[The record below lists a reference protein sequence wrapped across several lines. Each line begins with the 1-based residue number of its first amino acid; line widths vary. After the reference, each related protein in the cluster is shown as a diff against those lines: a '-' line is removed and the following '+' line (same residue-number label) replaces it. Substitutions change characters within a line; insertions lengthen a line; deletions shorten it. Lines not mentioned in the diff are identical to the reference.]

1 MSDASFFRAR
11 PAPSAVTPRSATRR
25 SFLRAVGAGLATA
38 LPFYRM
44 LEHAYAES
52 AGGETPPLKFLGVYQ
67 PHGICAEYFAL
78 REGETTTR
86 FDLTYEHCSLRAFD
100 DAAKYG
106 KSFKDQIIVIEGLD
120 LLSNGNAHESAGTIL
135 TGSTIVEARP
145 ASLSLDQFLAVQHG
159 LGDATPVTSVA
170 LAVGDPELTS
180 GYGLSFGP
188 GGHPLSKIID
198 PTETFDALFRG
209 LVVGDDPAAQ
219 REAERQRRRGK
230 SVLDFVRSDVNR
242 LRSRLAAE
250 EQSKLDQHLYSLRE
264 LEKQVAGMPGKLKCQ
279 KLKAPPVFDK
289 VGRRDGGAVHF
300 DAITD
305 LQIDL
310 LAQAVACD
318 ITRFG
323 TLFMAD
329 LPYSGNPLGLP
340 ADNHGAV
347 AHVYAG
353 KGIGSGRVSEG
364 KPATWLP
371 LAKLNAYHF
380 GKTARLMSR
389 LDQLGALA
397 STLIYVSSDM
407 GDPALHSTRNV
418 PTVLAGGCNGK
429 FTMGRRLRM
438 PTDCPTQH
446 PVCASGGPED
456 ARVPNNKLLVSI
468 AQAFGVQTNAF
479 GSQADEKH
487 TQGTLPGL

>member
-1 MSDASFFRAR
+1 
-11 PAPSAVTPRSATRR
+11 
-25 SFLRAVGAGLATA
+25 VGAGLAS
-38 LPFYRM
+38 LPFYTM

-78 REGETTTR
+78 RDGETTTR

-100 DAAKYG
+100 DAKTYG
-106 KSFKDQIIVIEGLD
+106 KSFKDQVVVIEGLD
-120 LLSNGNAHESAGTIL
+120 LLSNGNAHDSAGTIL
-135 TGSTIVEARP
+135 TGSTISEGRP
-145 ASLSLDQFLAVQHG
+145 ASLSLDQFLAVEHG

-198 PTETFDALFRG
+198 PSETFDALFRG
-209 LVVGDDPAAQ
+209 LVVGDDPAAR

-230 SVLDFVRSDVNR
+230 SVLDFVRGDVNR
-242 LRSRLAAE
+242 LRARLAAE
-250 EQSKLDQHLYSLRE
+250 EQTKLDQHLYSLRE
-264 LEKQVAGMPGKLKCQ
+264 LEKQVVGMPGKVLHCGKVQ
-279 KLKAPPVFDK
+279 APPSFAH
-289 VGRRDGGAVHF
+289 VGRRDGGAAHF

-318 ITRFG
+318 VTRFG

-329 LPYSGNPLGLP
+329 LPYAGNPLGLP

-353 KGIGSGRVSEG
+353 RGSGTPG

-371 LAKLNAYHF
+371 LAKLNAYHY
-380 GKTARLMSR
+380 GKVARLMSR
-389 LDQLGALA
+389 LDQQGALG

-407 GDPALHSTRNV
+407 GDPAQHSTRNV

-429 FTMGRRLRM
+429 FKLGRRLRM
-438 PTDCPTQH
+438 PSDCPAKNPH
-446 PVCASGGPED
+446 CSSGGPDD

-468 AQAFGVQTNAF
+468 AQAFGVRTNTF
-479 GSQADEKH
+479 GAQADPKH
-487 TQGTLPGL
+487 AEGTLPGL

>member
-1 MSDASFFRAR
+1 MSAPVSKQSAS
-11 PAPSAVTPRSATRR
+11 RR
-25 SFLRAVGAGLATA
+25 SFLRAIGAGLAS
-38 LPFYRM
+38 LPFYSM
-44 LEHAYAES
+44 LEHAYAQS

-78 REGETTTR
+78 KNGESETR

-100 DAAKYG
+100 DAARYG

-120 LLSNGNAHESAGTIL
+120 LLSNGNAHDSAGTIL
-135 TGSTIVEARP
+135 TGSALRDGRP
-145 ASLSLDQFLAVQHG
+145 ANLSLDQYLAVEHH

-170 LAVGDPELTS
+170 LAVGDPELSS

-198 PTETFDALFRG
+198 PSETFDALFRG
-209 LVVGDDPAAQ
+209 LVVGTDPAAV

-230 SVLDFVRSDVNR
+230 SVLDFVRGDVNR
-242 LRSRLAAE
+242 LRARLAAE
-250 EQSKLDQHLYSLRE
+250 ERSKLDQHLYSLRE
-264 LEKQVAGMPGKLKCQ
+264 LEKQVTGTPGKQHQCG
-279 KLKAPPVFDK
+279 KLQAPPTFEK

-318 ITRFG
+318 VTRFG

-329 LPYSGNPLGLP
+329 LPYPGNPLGLP

-353 KGIGSGRVSEG
+353 SGIGSGQVSQG

-380 GKTARLMSR
+380 GKVARLMAR
-389 LDQLGALA
+389 LDELGALA

-407 GDPALHSTRNV
+407 GDPAQHSTRNV

-429 FTMGRRLRM
+429 LKLGRRLRM
-438 PTDCPTQH
+438 ATDCPSKN
-446 PVCASGGPED
+446 PLCASGGPED
-456 ARVPNNKLLVSI
+456 ARTPNNKLLVSI
-468 AQAFGVQTNAF
+468 AQAFGVNTNTF
-479 GSQADEKH
+479 GAQADPKH
-487 TQGTLPGL
+487 AEGTLPGL

>member
-1 MSDASFFRAR
+1 MSDSSSR
-11 PAPSAVTPRSATRR
+11 PQPLSATRR
-25 SFLRAVGAGLATA
+25 SFLRAVGAGLAT
-38 LPFYRM
+38 LPFYSM

-52 AGGETPPLKFLGVYQ
+52 AAGETPPLKFLGVYQ

-78 REGETTTR
+78 RGADTTTR

-100 DAAKYG
+100 DAATYG
-106 KSFKDQIIVIEGLD
+106 KSFKDQIVVIEGLD
-120 LLSNGNAHESAGTIL
+120 LLSNGNAHDSAGTIL
-135 TGSTIVEARP
+135 TGSVISDGRP
-145 ASLSLDQFLAVQHG
+145 ASLSLDQYLAVERG

-188 GGHPLSKIID
+188 GGYPLSKIID
-198 PTETFDALFRG
+198 PSETFDALFRG

-219 REAERQRRRGK
+219 REAARQRRRGK
-230 SVLDFVRSDVNR
+230 SVLDFVRGDVNR
-242 LRSRLAAE
+242 LRGRLAAQ
-250 EQSKLDQHLYSLRE
+250 EQTKLDQHLYSLRE
-264 LEKQVAGMPGKLKCQ
+264 LEKQVVGMPGKGLSCGQLK
-279 KLKAPPVFDK
+279 PPPAFEK
-289 VGRRDGGAVHF
+289 VGRRDGGAVNF

-329 LPYSGNPLGLP
+329 LPYNGNPLGLP

-353 KGIGSGRVSEG
+353 RGIGSGRVTEG

-380 GKTARLMSR
+380 GKVARLMSR

-407 GDPALHSTRNV
+407 GDPAQHSTRNV

-429 FTMGRRLRM
+429 FKMGRRLRM
-438 PTDCPTQH
+438 ATDCPEKH

-468 AQAFGVQTNAF
+468 AQAFGVQTNSF
-479 GSQADEKH
+479 GAQADPKH
-487 TQGTLPGL
+487 AEGTLSVL

>member
-1 MSDASFFRAR
+1 MIASSSGGAR
-11 PAPSAVTPRSATRR
+11 VAPRKSATRR
-25 SFLRAVGAGLATA
+25 SFLRAVGAGLAT
-38 LPFYRM
+38 LPFYNM

-78 REGETTTR
+78 RDGETSTR

-100 DAAKYG
+100 DPKKFG
-106 KSFKDQIIVIEGLD
+106 KSFKDQIVVIEGLD
-120 LLSNGNAHESAGTIL
+120 LLSNGNAHDSAGTIL
-135 TGSTIVEARP
+135 TGSTISEGRP
-145 ASLSLDQFLAVQHG
+145 ASLSLDQFLAVEHG

-180 GYGLSFGP
+180 GFGLSFGP

-198 PTETFDALFRG
+198 PSETFDALFRG
-209 LVVGDDPAAQ
+209 LVVGDDPAAR

-230 SVLDFVRSDVNR
+230 SVLDFVRGDVNR
-242 LRSRLAAE
+242 LRTRLAPE
-250 EQSKLDQHLYSLRE
+250 EQTKLDQHLYSLRE
-264 LEKQVAGMPGKLKCQ
+264 LEKQVAGVPGKTLSCG
-279 KLKAPPVFDK
+279 KLKAPPTFAK

-318 ITRFG
+318 VTRFG

-329 LPYSGNPLGLP
+329 LPYNGNPLGLP

-353 KGIGSGRVSEG
+353 RGPGTAGR
-364 KPATWLP
+364 PATWLP

-380 GKTARLMSR
+380 GKVARLMSR

-407 GDPALHSTRNV
+407 GDPAQHSTRNV
-418 PTVLAGGCNGK
+418 PTLLAGGSNGK
-429 FTMGRRLRM
+429 FKLGRRLRM
-438 PTDCPTQH
+438 PGDCPAKN
-446 PVCASGGPED
+446 PLCSSGGSED

-468 AQAFGVQTNAF
+468 AQAFGVHTNSF
-479 GSQADEKH
+479 GAQADPKH
-487 TQGTLPGL
+487 TEGTLPGL

>member
-1 MSDASFFRAR
+1 MSG
-11 PAPSAVTPRSATRR
+11 TRR
-25 SFLRAVGAGLATA
+25 SFLRAVGAGLAT
-38 LPFYRM
+38 LPFYQM

-52 AGGETPPLKFLGVYQ
+52 ASGETLPLKFLGVYQ

-78 REGETTTR
+78 RDGETSTR
-86 FDLTYEHCSLRAFD
+86 FDLTYEHCSLRPFD
-100 DAAKYG
+100 DAKAYG
-106 KSFKDQIIVIEGLD
+106 KSFKDQIVVIEGLD
-120 LLSNGNAHESAGTIL
+120 LLSNGNAHDSAGTIL
-135 TGSTIVEARP
+135 TGSTISEGRP
-145 ASLSLDQFLAVQHG
+145 ASLSLDQYLAVEHG

-198 PTETFDALFRG
+198 PAETFDALFRC
-209 LVVGDDPAAQ
+209 LVVGDDPSAQ

-230 SVLDFVRSDVNR
+230 SVLDFVRGDVNR

-250 EQSKLDQHLYSLRE
+250 EQTKLDQHLHSLRE
-264 LEKQVAGMPGKLKCQ
+264 LEKQVVGMPGKVPHCGKVE
-279 KLKAPPVFDK
+279 APPSFAK

-318 ITRFG
+318 VTRFG

-329 LPYSGNPLGLP
+329 LPYQGNPLGLP

-353 KGIGSGRVSEG
+353 RGTGAPG

-380 GKTARLMSR
+380 GKVARLMAR
-389 LDQLGALA
+389 LDELGALA

-407 GDPALHSTRNV
+407 GDPAQHSTRNV
-418 PTVLAGGCNGK
+418 PTVLAGGNNGK
-429 FTMGRRLRM
+429 FKLGRRLRM
-438 PTDCPTQH
+438 PSDCPANNPH
-446 PVCASGGPED
+446 CSSGGPED

-468 AQAFGVQTNAF
+468 AQAFGVHTNTF
-479 GSQADEKH
+479 GAQADPKH
-487 TQGTLPGL
+487 AEGTLPGL

>member
-1 MSDASFFRAR
+1 MNGSFLGSRGGAR
-11 PAPSAVTPRSATRR
+11 MSATRR
-25 SFLRAVGAGLATA
+25 SFLRAVGAGLASS

-78 REGETTTR
+78 RDGETSTH

-100 DAAKYG
+100 DAKTFG
-106 KSFKDQIIVIEGLD
+106 KSFKDQIVVIEGLD
-120 LLSNGNAHESAGTIL
+120 LLSNGNAHDSAGTIL
-135 TGSTIVEARP
+135 TGSTISEGRP
-145 ASLSLDQFLAVQHG
+145 ASLSLDQFLAVEHG

-198 PTETFDALFRG
+198 PSETFDALFRG
-209 LVVGDDPAAQ
+209 LVVGDNPAAQ

-230 SVLDFVRSDVNR
+230 SVLDFVRGDVNR
-242 LRSRLAAE
+242 LRTRLAAE
-250 EQSKLDQHLYSLRE
+250 EQKKLDQHLYSLRE
-264 LEKQVAGMPGKLKCQ
+264 LEKQVAGTPGKALHCG
-279 KLKAPPVFDK
+279 KLKAPPTFAK

-329 LPYSGNPLGLP
+329 LPYHGNPLGLP

-353 KGIGSGRVSEG
+353 KGLGGGRGAAG

-380 GKTARLMSR
+380 GKVARLMSR

-407 GDPALHSTRNV
+407 GDPAQHSTRNV

-429 FTMGRRLRM
+429 FKLGRRLRM
-438 PTDCPTQH
+438 PSDCPAAH
-446 PVCASGGPED
+446 PLCSSGGPDD

-468 AQAFGVQTNAF
+468 AQAFGVHTNTF
-479 GSQADEKH
+479 GAQADPRHAE
-487 TQGTLPGL
+487 GALPGL